1 MHAKYGK
8 WHADGTILSDLG
20 LKTILFHSCRVM
32 LRFKRAI
39 IWLRRIGHGRGFG
52 VQSPNDYYFLRN
64 VINEHIPYYKYDDL
78 KEVVTCENKYSRK
91 MCQLC
96 FRLSNHAQADF
107 FLEINANNDAVREY
121 VLAACKKTK
130 AIKASLPADLPDAWQ
145 GKTFFVWCA
154 YSPGIEPLV
163 SKVVELSGER
173 SVIVVDQIYENRE
186 TQDFWNAMADDNH
199 ITIAYDLYHSGIL
212 LKESRRYKK
221 KYFVNF

>member
-1 MHAKYGK
+1 MHAKYDK
-8 WHADGTILSDLG
+8 WRANGTILSVLG

-52 VQSPNDYYFLRN
+52 VQSPNDYHFLRN
-64 VINEHIPYYKYDDL
+64 VINEHYPYYKYDDL
-78 KEVVTCENKYSRK
+78 RDTVTYEDKYSRK
-91 MCQLC
+91 ICQLC

-107 FLEINANNDAVREY
+107 FLDINTNNEAVREY

-130 AIKASLPADLPDAWQ
+130 AIKASLPADLPEAWQ

-154 YSPGIEPLV
+154 YHPGIEPLI
-163 SKVVELSGER
+163 SKVVQQSGER
-173 SVIVVDQIYENRE
+173 SVIVVDRIYENSE
-186 TQDFWNAMADDNH
+186 TLDFWNALADDSH
-199 ITIAYDLYHSGIL
+199 ITIAYDLYHTGIL

-221 KYFVNF
+221 KYYVNF

>member
-1 MHAKYGK
+1 M
-8 WHADGTILSDLG
+8 
-20 LKTILFHSCRVM
+20 
-32 LRFKRAI
+32 
-39 IWLRRIGHGRGFG
+39 
-52 VQSPNDYYFLRN
+52 
-64 VINEHIPYYKYDDL
+64 
-78 KEVVTCENKYSRK
+78 VTCEDKYSRK

-121 VLAACKKTK
+121 VLAACRKTK
-130 AIKASLPADLPDAWQ
+130 AIEATLPADLPDAWQ

-163 SKVVELSGER
+163 SKVVELS
-173 SVIVVDQIYENRE
+173 VIVVDQIYENRE
-186 TQDFWNAMADDNH
+186 TLAFWNAMADDNH